1 MTEMFRQC
9 GIMFFVTV
17 HVYAVEASPCRCSP
31 CQTSGVSC
39 SKPVVCPK
47 PVSCPLQTCPVPSP
61 CPQPPPCPPCLNPVI
76 QQPVLVTYRVIV
88 PVVRKIPI
96 IENTCCSTC
105 TIPCIARKKRESL
118 VEDELINNSTKLPV
132 NPVCNSKSLQEIM
145 SEVWINNISATAAES
160 QRSIQKVSEIQ
171 LGGHFNILCSNSDLS
186 YSVLTSSVFCQHQKD
201 NIICYA
207 FKMP

>member
-9 GIMFFVTV
+9 GIMFLVTV
-17 HVYAVEASPCRCSP
+17 HVYVIEASPCRCSS

-39 SKPVVCPK
+39 SKPVVCPT

-61 CPQPPPCPPCLNPVI
+61 CPQPPPCPPCLNTVI

-105 TIPCIARKKRESL
+105 AIPCIARKKREL
-118 VEDELINNSTKLPV
+118 LAEDELLINNSTKLPV

-145 SEVWINNISATAAES
+145 SENISTTAAES
-160 QRSIQKVSEIQ
+160 QRLIQKVSETQ
-171 LGGHFNILCSNSDLS
+171 LGGHFNVLCSNSDLS
-186 YSVLTSSVFCQHQKD
+186 YSVLTTSSFCQYQKD